1 MYDLGIWKIVFL
13 WSKSSL
19 GNIKVSGD
27 GCAAACDSDWAGNR
41 RPDLPGISDPDFG
54 WNCGIDSSESIIGI
68 ECIGH
73 AGVCRNCNKKGVNVM
88 SKLIHIPP
96 LALKEEKLQDIADHI
111 EDLKKALADILDEYE
126 SEEADSETLDTL
138 TEALDALEDAF
149 DAVNEIVMDEL

>member
-1 MYDLGIWKIVFL
+1 
-13 WSKSSL
+13 
-19 GNIKVSGD
+19 
-27 GCAAACDSDWAGNR
+27 
-41 RPDLPGISDPDFG
+41 
-54 WNCGIDSSESIIGI
+54 
-68 ECIGH
+68 
-73 AGVCRNCNKKGVNVM
+73 M